1 MCKGKCVK
9 GSSKQTRK
17 ERENRQKKKTKQ
29 DRTHAKWGAR
39 GREDASGPVVPRRAI
54 FNTRSSELTDE
65 QIVKHIDMMEAESR
79 SRIV

>member
-1 MCKGKCVK
+1 MCKGQQQANEK
-9 GSSKQTRK
+9 R

-29 DRTHAKWGAR
+29 DRTHAKWDAR